1 MDQKT
6 FKAMVVK
13 ELPDN
18 KFVREITSKSIDE
31 LPEGEVLIRV
41 KYSSLNYKDALSAT
55 GNRGVTKNYPHTPG
69 VDAAG
74 VVEDSKV
81 DEFRPGDEVIVTGY
95 DLGMNTS
102 GGYGEYI
109 RVPANWLVKRPEN
122 LSLRE
127 SMAYGTAGFTG
138 ALSVFKLLGNGV
150 TPDQGEVLV
159 SGAPGGVGSIA
170 LSILAKSGFQ
180 VVAVNGIV
188 DEKEYLLSL
197 GAKEV
202 ISIDEATDK
211 SGRALLKARWAGAID
226 TLGGDILA
234 TTTKSVKYGGT
245 VTSCGNAASPDL
257 PLSVYPFILRGI
269 SLLGIDSVNCPVD
282 IRRQI
287 WQKLSKEWKLER
299 LDQIATEISLA
310 ELDQEI
316 DLILQGKH
324 KGRAIVNLA
333 K

>member
-6 FKAMVVK
+6 FRAMVVK

-18 KFVREITSKSIDE
+18 KFVREISHKSIEE
-31 LPEGEVLIRV
+31 LPKGDVLIRV
-41 KYSSLNYKDALSAT
+41 KYSSLNYKDALSAI

-74 VVEDSKV
+74 VVEESTAA
-81 DEFRPGDEVIVTGY
+81 EFQPGDEVIVTGY

-109 RVPANWLVKRPEN
+109 RVPASWLVRRPEN

-138 ALSVFKLLGNGV
+138 SLSVFKLIGNGV
-150 TPDQGEVLV
+150 IPDQGDILV

-170 LSILAKSGFQ
+170 LSILAKLGYQ
-180 VVAVNGIV
+180 VVAVNGLV
-188 DEKEYLLSL
+188 DEKDYLMNL

-211 SGRALLKARWAGAID
+211 SGKPLLKARWAGAID

-234 TTTKSVKYGGT
+234 TTIKSVKYGGT
-245 VTSCGNAASPDL
+245 VTCCGNAASPDL
-257 PLSVYPFILRGI
+257 PLNVYPFILRGI
-269 SLLGIDSVNCPVD
+269 SLMGIDSVNCPVD
-282 IRRQI
+282 IRREI
-287 WQKLSKEWKLER
+287 WQKLSSEWKLEH
-299 LDQIATEISLA
+299 LDRISTEISLK
-310 ELDQEI
+310 ELDREI
-316 DLILQGKH
+316 DLILKGKH
-324 KGRAIVNLA
+324 KGRAIVNLT